1 MAVFHVQ
8 LLRLDAREF
17 QSRPPRD
24 STVRIFDPTPEVK
37 TACEIAL
44 MDTYQRYL
52 QYEICSVCGIPE
64 VTLQGT
70 VEDWQRI
77 RDRIEVLATYDLD
90 WWTSRLAPI
99 LDEFVATANGEPDL
113 EFWQAI
119 YKPQP
124 TYGAELVSGWI
135 GDLFPYLFSAPPVHD
150 PSARADV
157 GLHDSPACRRNYVLA
172 ETRTNWLLPTTSNHI
187 FAAREYRHDI
197 FRADSL
203 VCRLRCNFP
212 ISPGRRLR

>member
-1 MAVFHVQ
+1 
-8 LLRLDAREF
+8 
-17 QSRPPRD
+17 
-24 STVRIFDPTPEVK
+24 
-37 TACEIAL
+37 

-99 LDEFVATANGEPDL
+99 LGEFVATANGEPDL

-119 YKPQP
+119 YLQAS
-124 TYGAELVSGWI
+124 T
-135 GDLFPYLFSAPPVHD
+135 DLRSRAGLRLDWRSVPLFVLSSA
-150 PSARADV
+150 SARPLCK
-157 GLHDSPACRRNYVLA
+157 GGCWTP
-172 ETRTNWLLPTTSNHI
+172 
-187 FAAREYRHDI
+187 
-197 FRADSL
+197 
-203 VCRLRCNFP
+203 
-212 ISPGRRLR
+212 